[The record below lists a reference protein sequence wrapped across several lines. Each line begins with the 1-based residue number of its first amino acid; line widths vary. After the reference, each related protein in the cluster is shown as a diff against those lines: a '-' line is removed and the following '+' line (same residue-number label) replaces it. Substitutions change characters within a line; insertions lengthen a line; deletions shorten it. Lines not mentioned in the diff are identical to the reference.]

1 MIGLLV
7 FGALVLAGLVTLI
20 VIKVLW
26 SIKAKRNW
34 QIITARNEVLK

>member
-1 MIGLLV
+1 MTGLLV

-20 VIKVLW
+20 IVKVMW

-34 QIITARNEVLK
+34 EILTARNEVLK